1 MCHIRSWRPTR
12 DPPSCSANLGMT
24 GPESALQEDSM
35 VQRAGVVATPTAL
48 TAKGFSVPYTGSS
61 VLAKP
66 AAKAA
71 G

>member
-1 MCHIRSWRPTR
+1 MLRRNWRPTT
-12 DPPSCSANLGMT
+12 PAVVFSNLGMT

-35 VQRAGVVATPTAL
+35 VQRAAVVATPTAL
-48 TAKGFSVPYTGSS
+48 TAKGFSVAYTGSS
-61 VLAKP
+61 VLAMP